1 MDDDDM
7 MIHCYCIID
16 DNIPVDQ
23 IAPNTLQL
31 ATRTPENIEAL
42 EKNATALRGRRNAI
56 RQQKVQEIKGH
67 QFRRKFFRQPTYC
80 SLCHEFMW

>member
-1 MDDDDM
+1 MLPD
-7 MIHCYCIID
+7 IVG
-16 DNIPVDQ
+16 NNPPATAVDQ
-23 IAPNTLQL
+23 MRINTLQL
-31 ATRTPENIEAL
+31 ATRTPEKIEEL

-67 QFRRKFFRQPTYC
+67 KFRKKFFRQPTYC

>member
-1 MDDDDM
+1 MYDDM
-7 MIHCYCIID
+7 CDYIIGS
-16 DNIPVDQ
+16 NLPVDQ
-23 IAPNTLQL
+23 AAPDTLQL
-31 ATRTPENIEAL
+31 ATRTPENIESLA
-42 EKNATALRGRRNAI
+42 KNATALRGRRNAI